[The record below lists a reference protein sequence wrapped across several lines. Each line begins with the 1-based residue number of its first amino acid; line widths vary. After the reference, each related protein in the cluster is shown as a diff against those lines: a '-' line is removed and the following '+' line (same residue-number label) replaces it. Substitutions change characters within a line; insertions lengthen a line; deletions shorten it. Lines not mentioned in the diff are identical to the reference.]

1 MEQLTTRKIFKFW
14 LPLAGTWL
22 MMSLEGPFIAA
33 IIARL
38 VDPKFN
44 LAAYGVAFSFALIVE
59 APVIMMMTASTSLVK
74 DYNSLRKLRQY
85 TWILNGIIT
94 LVMLVLIIPK
104 IFFFITMDLI
114 GLPANVAQLTHVGTI
129 ILLPWPGAIGFRRF
143 YQGVLIS
150 NHATRRVAY
159 GTVIRLF
166 SMGSTAL
173 GLFLFTKL
181 PGVYIGTAALSAG
194 VTMEAISTRFMVRP
208 ILKRFKS
215 VPEHHKDQAEESL
228 PLTFQYINKFYY
240 PLAITSML
248 TLGVHPLITFFI
260 GKSQLP
266 LESLAVLPVV
276 SSFVFLFRG
285 IGLSFQEAAITM
297 LGSSKEHDRVTYK
310 FATILGLT
318 LASLLLITAITPL
331 SRLWFSNVSG
341 LSAELTGLALT
352 PLLIMGLFPAST
364 VLISMQR
371 AILVKAGKTGPITT
385 ATIIE
390 VLTIIS
396 VLYVSIIHLSAIGVT
411 AAAAAF
417 LSGRL
422 AANVYFYFQTRRYS

>member
-1 MEQLTTRKIFKFW
+1 
-14 LPLAGTWL
+14 
-22 MMSLEGPFIAA
+22 MMSVEGPFIAA

-74 DYNSLRKLRQY
+74 DYTSLRKLRQY
-85 TWILNGIIT
+85 TWILNGSIT
-94 LVMLVLIIPK
+94 MAMLILIIPK
-104 IFFFITMDLI
+104 IFFFLTIDLI
-114 GLPANVAQLTHVGTI
+114 GLPENVAGLTHVGTI
-129 ILLPWPGAIGFRRF
+129 ILLPWPAAIGFRRF
-143 YQGVLIS
+143 YQGVLIR

-159 GTVIRLF
+159 GTVIRLV

-173 GLFLFTKL
+173 GLFIFTKL

-194 VTMEAISTRFMVRP
+194 VTMEALSTRIMVNH
-208 ILKRFKS
+208 ILHRLRNAS
-215 VPEHHKDQAEESL
+215 ALEVEQEA
-228 PLTFQYINKFYY
+228 PLSFSFINKFYF
-240 PLAITSML
+240 PLALTSML
-248 TLGVHPLITFFI
+248 TLGVHPLITFFM
-260 GKSQLP
+260 GKSNMA

-276 SSFVFLFRG
+276 TSFVFLFRG

-297 LGSSKEHDRVTYK
+297 LGVNKENDRVVYK
-310 FATILGLT
+310 FAAILGVI
-318 LASLLLITAITPL
+318 LASALIVTAITPL
-331 SRLWFSNVSG
+331 SKLWFSKVSG

-352 PLLIMGLFPAST
+352 PILIMGIFPAST
-364 VLISMQR
+364 VLIAMQR
-371 AILVKAGKTGPITT
+371 AILVKSGRTSPITN

-396 VLYVSIIHLSAIGVT
+396 VLYIGIIHLSAIGVV
-411 AAAAAF
+411 AAASAF

-422 AANVYFYFQTRRYS
+422 AANAYLYYKTR